1 MLLRLK
7 ITGMGN
13 NSDCWMDEFPD
24 VKNDSLYY
32 EYKSRYPLLDDDEIH
47 NIMRNDGRYTG
58 R

>member
-1 MLLRLK
+1 M
-7 ITGMGN
+7 ITGMDN

-24 VKNDSLYY
+24 VKNNSLYY

-58 R
+58 W